1 MNKKI
6 KKFYEFINPPK
17 VTTSNFPLYRSKDP
31 IYSFDKDKSSEY
43 QKRFYNDLLMKNV
56 ADINV
61 NESDYSNSSDEI
73 KKLIEESNFEYD
85 PIEFYKSFTSSEKS
99 EFMSPYTV
107 KELKEF
113 KVFKISGYKAGFAIK
128 RDGDIILVHNNT
140 GEKGIGDLLIKK
152 AIEYGGT
159 KLDHYDGYLTGFYK
173 SLGFKLIE
181 NDIFLDEYTPDGW
194 KFTPI
199 DINNPKT
206 SIYSDEIKIGSQE
219 FSEASKRY
227 LEGKPDVVYRSIS

>member
-128 RDGDIILVHNNT
+128 RDGIL
-140 GEKGIGDLLIKK
+140 
-152 AIEYGGT
+152 Y
-159 KLDHYDGYLTGFYK
+159 
-173 SLGFKLIE
+173 
-181 NDIFLDEYTPDGW
+181 
-194 KFTPI
+194 
-199 DINNPKT
+199 
-206 SIYSDEIKIGSQE
+206 
-219 FSEASKRY
+219 
-227 LEGKPDVVYRSIS
+227 